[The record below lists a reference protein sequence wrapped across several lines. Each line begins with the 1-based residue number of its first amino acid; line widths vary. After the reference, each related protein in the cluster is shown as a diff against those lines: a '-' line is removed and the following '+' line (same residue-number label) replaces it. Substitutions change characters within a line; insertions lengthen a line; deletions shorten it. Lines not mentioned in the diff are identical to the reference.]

1 MNRRLLV
8 PVAVLF
14 FSVAA
19 GAEELPMSLPED
31 RELVQSV
38 SPGFYHRGKGTPAEF
53 ITSGLG
59 YYNEVI
65 RAIHRL
71 IPERMRR
78 DYFRGAATLDDA
90 RETVRTFREN
100 ALRGFAWKEPRRRV
114 TIPRVKNPADR
125 WSGALVLRGEIP
137 LDTPG
142 TATGNALWMVSY
154 DDQYLYLRA
163 EVEDAGIQLNSKRPY
178 EADSIEFFLRG
189 SRRLTSY
196 WEIVAAP
203 EVPPFV
209 GLHFFSRTLGLHVT
223 QFDARPSALQ
233 ITSGRTPGGFFAECA
248 FPFAAFHR
256 LDRPLPFSGG
266 VLEFMFVRTDLQPGG
281 VRKTA
286 PVPLLYD
293 GHNLFGYLIGVL
305 E

>member
-1 MNRRLLV
+1 MNRRLLF
-8 PVAVLF
+8 PAAALLF
-14 FSVAA
+14 PAAA

-38 SPGFYHRGKGTPAEF
+38 RPEFYHRGKGTPAEF

-90 RETVRTFREN
+90 REKVRAFREN
-100 ALRGFAWKEPRRRV
+100 AIRGFAWQEPRRRV

-125 WSGALVLRGEIP
+125 WSSALVLRGEIP

-142 TATGNALWMVSY
+142 KATGNAVWMVCY
-154 DDQYLYLRA
+154 DNQYLHLRA
-163 EVEDAGIQLNSKRPY
+163 EVDDTELQLNSKRPY
-178 EADSIEFFLRG
+178 EADSIEIFLRG

-203 EVPPFV
+203 EVPPLV
-209 GLHFFSRTLGLHVT
+209 GFHLFSRTLGLHVS
-223 QFDARPSALQ
+223 QFDARPRALR
-233 ITSGRTPGGFFAECA
+233 ITSGRTPCGFFAECA
-248 FPFAAFHR
+248 FPFVALHR

-266 VLEFMFVRTDLQPGG
+266 ELEFIFVRTDLQPEG

-293 GHNLFGYLIGVL
+293 GHNIFGYLIGIL